1 MKKLNIFIDESGD
14 FGINDNA
21 SDLYVVSFVFLSSLN
36 NIEPFLNA
44 FKERLNKLK
53 FTKMIHTADLIR
65 HKGDYKDLSIDL
77 KKSIFNSLFVFTKRS
92 PIKLKS
98 IVVNKKYTDSYKLLK
113 KQLTAELNDLVSSN
127 HKFFQQFDKI
137 VIYYDNGQSQL
148 AAILEDVF
156 KDFNI
161 SFISDFDKT
170 KEKLFQ
176 VADMLTFI
184 DKYYYKYK
192 HKLYISKNEKIF
204 FENME
209 MRKLLKEL
217 KNKRI
222 SI

>member
-1 MKKLNIFIDESGD
+1 
-14 FGINDNA
+14 
-21 SDLYVVSFVFLSSLN
+21 
-36 NIEPFLNA
+36 
-44 FKERLNKLK
+44 
-53 FTKMIHTADLIR
+53 MIHLAYLVVKR
-65 HKGDYKDLSIDL
+65 GDYSHFDLEKALAREIGKL
-77 KKSIFNSLFVFTKRS
+77 ITENKNYFNS
-92 PIKLKS
+92 
-98 IVVNKKYTDSYKLLK
+98 
-113 KQLTAELNDLVSSN
+113 
-127 HKFFQQFDKI
+127 FDKI

-184 DKYYYKYK
+184 DKYYYKFK

>member
-77 KKSIFNSLFVFTKRS
+77 RQSIFNSLFVFTKRS
-92 PIKLKS
+92 PIKLKN

-127 HKFFQQFDKI
+127 HKLFQQFDKI

>member
-44 FKERLNKLK
+44 FKERVNKLQ

-65 HKGDYKDLSIDL
+65 HKGDYKDLSIDQRRKIFTAIYQL
-77 KKSIFNSLFVFTKRS
+77 GRKSPL
-92 PIKLKS
+92 KLKS

-113 KQLTAELNDLVSSN
+113 KQLTAELSDLVSNN
-127 HKFFQQFDKI
+127 HKFFQKFDKI

-148 AAILEDVF
+148 TAILEEVF

-184 DKYYYKYK
+184 DKYYYKFK

-209 MRKLLKEL
+209 LRKLLKEL
-217 KNKRI
+217 KSKRF
-222 SI
+222 

>member
-1 MKKLNIFIDESGD
+1 MKILNIFIDKSGD

-21 SDLYVVSFVFLSSLN
+21 SDLYVASFIYHSSLD

-44 FKERLNKLK
+44 LNKRLNKLQ

-65 HKGDYKDLSIDL
+65 HKGDYKDLSIDQR
-77 KKSIFNSLFVFTKRS
+77 KKIFTAIYQFGRKS

-98 IVVNKKYTDSYKLLK
+98 IILNKKYCDTYKLLK
-113 KQLTAELNDLVSSN
+113 KQLTLELAELVTNN
-127 HKFFQQFDKI
+127 YKFFQKFNKI
-137 VIYYDNGQSQL
+137 VIYYDNGQAQL
-148 AAILEDVF
+148 TSILEDVF
-156 KDFNI
+156 KNFNI

-184 DKYYYKYK
+184 DKYYYKFQ

-217 KNKRI
+217 KSKRF
-222 SI
+222 

>member
-1 MKKLNIFIDESGD
+1 MKELNIFIDESGD
-14 FGINDNA
+14 FGVNDKA
-21 SDLYVVSFVFLSSLN
+21 SDLYVVSFVYLSSLD

-44 FKERLNKLK
+44 LKKRLNKLQ

-65 HKGDYKDLSIDL
+65 HKGDYKDLSINQRR
-77 KKSIFNSLFVFTKRS
+77 KIFTAIYQFGRKS

-98 IVVNKKYTDSYKLLK
+98 IIVNKKYTDTYKLLK
-113 KQLTAELNDLVSSN
+113 KQLTMELNESISN
-127 HKFFQQFDKI
+127 NLKYFQKFDKI
-137 VIYYDNGQSQL
+137 IIYYDNGQSQL
-148 AAILEDVF
+148 TSILEDVF
-156 KDFNI
+156 KNFNI

-176 VADMLTFI
+176 VADMLTFM
-184 DKYYYKYK
+184 DKYYYKFK

-217 KNKRI
+217 KSKRF
-222 SI
+222 

>member
-176 VADMLTFI
+176 AADMLTFI

>member
-1 MKKLNIFIDESGD
+1 M
-14 FGINDNA
+14 
-21 SDLYVVSFVFLSSLN
+21 
-36 NIEPFLNA
+36 
-44 FKERLNKLK
+44 
-53 FTKMIHTADLIR
+53 
-65 HKGDYKDLSIDL
+65 
-77 KKSIFNSLFVFTKRS
+77 
-92 PIKLKS
+92 
-98 IVVNKKYTDSYKLLK
+98 
-113 KQLTAELNDLVSSN
+113 NDLVSSN

-184 DKYYYKYK
+184 DKYYYKFQ

-209 MRKLLKEL
+209 MRKLLREL
-217 KNKRI
+217 KSKRF
-222 SI
+222 